1 MGIQKIY
8 HAIVVLFISF
18 IAFAPTAS
26 AQEVGETQKGLASW
40 YGAKYHG
47 RKTSSGEVYNRH
59 KLTAAHNG
67 LPLGTI
73 VKVTNLSNGESVVVK
88 INDRG
93 PFKGRRIIDL
103 SEAAAKQIKYRN
115 AGLAEVSVEVVE
127 LPQSYLAKRSA
138 PAAAPAT
145 EVKQVSA
152 ETVLTA
158 NTVSS
163 FVIQAGAFGSL
174 ANAQA
179 QLEKLKRI
187 YQQLPVSL
195 MEETVNGKT
204 VHRIVAGKF
213 QDKATAEQAR
223 QDLVKKGFQGLVK
236 EMKEPA
242 QVVSAI

>member
-8 HAIVVLFISF
+8 HAIVVLFIS
-18 IAFAPTAS
+18 IITFAPTAS

-67 LPLGTI
+67 LPLGTV
-73 VKVTNLSNGESVVVK
+73 VKVTNLSNGESVTVK

-103 SEAAAKQIKYRN
+103 SEAAAKKINYRN
-115 AGLAEVSVEVVE
+115 AGLTEVSVEVVE
-127 LPQSYLAKRSA
+127 LPQSYMAKRSKPVPA
-138 PAAAPAT
+138 PIET
-145 EVKQVSA
+145 KEVVA
-152 ETVLTA
+152 ETVLAA

-163 FVIQAGAFGSL
+163 YVIQAGAFGSL

-179 QLEKLKRI
+179 QLDKLKKI
-187 YQQLPVSL
+187 YQQMPVSL
-195 MEETVNGKT
+195 MEETVNGKK

-213 QDKATAEQAR
+213 QDKTTAEQAR
-223 QDLVKKGFQGLVK
+223 QDLVKKGFSGLVK

>member
-8 HAIVVLFISF
+8 HAIVVLFIS
-18 IAFAPTAS
+18 IITFAPTAS

-67 LPLGTI
+67 LPLGTV
-73 VKVTNLSNGESVVVK
+73 VKVTNLSNGESVTVK

-103 SEAAAKQIKYRN
+103 SEAAAKKIHYRN
-115 AGLAEVSVEVVE
+115 AGLTEVSVEVVE
-127 LPQSYLAKRSA
+127 LPQSYMAKRSTPITA
-138 PAAAPAT
+138 PKEVT
-145 EVKQVSA
+145 E
-152 ETVLTA
+152 ETALAA

-163 FVIQAGAFGSL
+163 YVIQAGAFGNI

-179 QLEKLKRI
+179 QLEKLKKI

-195 MEETVNGKT
+195 MEETVNGKK

-213 QDKATAEQAR
+213 QDKTTAEQAR
-223 QDLVKKGFQGLVK
+223 QDLVKKGFPGLVK

-242 QVVSAI
+242 LVVSSI